1 MSASRAQRAKTAER
15 RGRAIAL
22 RLAGLEYQ
30 AIADRLGYAS
40 RQAARVD
47 VERALQANLAEES
60 RQADLLRQVELQRLD
75 RLQAAAWPAA
85 AGGDLRAIDTVLKV
99 IDRRCKLL
107 GLDAPIRAEVMTI
120 DAIEANIAALTAQLA
135 ANDGSVDGVETG
147 AAAGAAGADAGGP
160 AS

>member
-1 MSASRAQRAKTAER
+1 MAASRAQRAQTAER
-15 RGRAIAL
+15 RARAIAL

-30 AIADRLGYAS
+30 AIADRLGYSS

-85 AGGDLRAIDTVLKV
+85 AAGDLRAIDTVLKV
-99 IDRRCKLL
+99 VDRRCKLL
-107 GLDAPIRAEVMTI
+107 GLDAPIRAEVLTI
-120 DAIEANIAALTAQLA
+120 DAIEANIARLTAQLA
-135 ANDGSVDGVETG
+135 ENDGPADDV
-147 AAAGAAGADAGGP
+147 DAGTATGTTGSG
-160 AS
+160 AGGTAA